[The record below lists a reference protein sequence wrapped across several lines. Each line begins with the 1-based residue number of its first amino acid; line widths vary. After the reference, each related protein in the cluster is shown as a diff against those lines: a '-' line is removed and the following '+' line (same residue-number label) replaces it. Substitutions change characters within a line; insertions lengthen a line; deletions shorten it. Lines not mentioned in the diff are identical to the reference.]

1 MKSYSSDNVTREY
14 VDNAV
19 REAVTSGQ
27 RNVATQVS
35 SLDEKQNQRIGN
47 LERLLMLS
55 FAVNLMAA
63 VGAYFF

>member
-35 SLDEKQNQRIGN
+35 SLDEKQNQRIRN

-55 FAVNLMAA
+55 FAINLMAA